1 MDSDYHKIERLA
13 AQFGLVI
20 RGGFNATAED
30 NVPAIAEDAEVRSLI
45 LFGNAGSSIWSNFS
59 ASSEYHDGLADPMN
73 RWSERIGDEIASELK
88 GRALFPF
95 GGPPYRPF
103 IQWAK
108 KAESLGNSRLGMLI
122 HPEYGLWHAYRF
134 GIALPE
140 SFSEFET
147 ISNAGNFAANKHRG
161 FSALCASCTDQ
172 PCLDACPVSA
182 FSSEGY
188 DVEGCY
194 GFLKINPDSDC
205 RNHTCSARLACPE
218 GLSFNYEKAHAR
230 FHMDA
235 FFANISERYQTEVE
249 NGAES

>member
-1 MDSDYHKIERLA
+1 MVSDYHKIEQLV

-20 RGGFNATAED
+20 RGGFNVTAED
-30 NVPAIAEDAEVRSLI
+30 DVPDIAEDLQAKSLI
-45 LFGNAGSSIWSNFS
+45 LFGNAGSSLWSSFS
-59 ASSEYHDGLADPMN
+59 TSGEFHDGLVDPLN
-73 RWSERIGDEIASELK
+73 RWSERIGTDIATELK
-88 GRALFPF
+88 GLALFPF

-108 KAESLGNSRLGMLI
+108 KAESLENSQLGMLI
-122 HPEYGLWHAYRF
+122 HPDYGLWHAYRF
-134 GIALPE
+134 GIALP
-140 SFSEFET
+140 SKFDEFGAIGE
-147 ISNAGNFAANKHRG
+147 AGNTLVNKHRDL
-161 FSALCASCTDQ
+161 SSLCASCVGQ

-182 FSSEGY
+182 FSSQGY

-194 GFLKINPDSDC
+194 DFLKVNPNSDC

-235 FFANISERYQTEVE
+235 FFTSISERYETEQA
-249 NGAES
+249 N